1 MSKIKYKKEQRRVH
15 TEKIT
20 KTQILI
26 YYRGERAV
34 QGAKLKR
41 TVNSKP

>member
-1 MSKIKYKKEQRRVH
+1 MSRIKYKKERRLH

-34 QGAKLKR
+34 QCAKLKR